1 MRIPFNVIKASWSYG
16 LLEALR
22 QVIPFSCISL
32 LGVQIIEKNSD
43 PGLHSEEVMASE
55 MVI

>member
-1 MRIPFNVIKASWSYG
+1 VRIPFNVIKASWSYG

>member
-22 QVIPFSCISL
+22 QVTPFSCIAL
-32 LGVQIIEKNSD
+32 LGVQIIENSD